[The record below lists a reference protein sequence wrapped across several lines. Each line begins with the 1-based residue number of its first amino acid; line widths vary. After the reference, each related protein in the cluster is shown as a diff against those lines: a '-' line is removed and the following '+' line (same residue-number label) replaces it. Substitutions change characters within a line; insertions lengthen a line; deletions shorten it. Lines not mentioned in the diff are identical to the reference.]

1 MNDAHIPTTD
11 LDRGV
16 ASVAGLAGI
25 DTKVDIADGISA
37 RVAYQSGTGPGGA
50 ATIIVTVKAIVALA
64 GTVTIAGELAGMALL
79 LEEGLTGSEAAESR
93 K

>member
-1 MNDAHIPTTD
+1 MNDADIPTTD
-11 LDRGV
+11 LYRGV

-37 RVAYQSGTGPGGA
+37 RVAYQPGTGPGGA

-79 LEEGLTGSEAAESR
+79 LEEGLTGSEAGE
-93 K
+93 